1 MSGGKHMSLNKI
13 LLIGN
18 LGSDPEIR
26 YTPSGKPVTSFPVAT
41 NRRFKSEG
49 EIHQETEWFHVVTFG
64 RLAEVCSEF
73 LKKGKPVFIEGR
85 MHTRSWVDAEGGK
98 HFRTEV
104 IGEAMTMI
112 GKRNGDNGESQSQTA
127 ENPDPF

>member
-1 MSGGKHMSLNKI
+1 MSLNKI

-26 YTPSGKPVTSFPVAT
+26 HTQSGKPVTSFSVAT
-41 NRRFKSEG
+41 NRRFKTEG
-49 EIHQETEWFHVVTFG
+49 EVHQETEWFHVVTFG
-64 RLAEVCSEF
+64 RLAEICSEF

-85 MHTRSWVDAEGGK
+85 MHTRNWVDAEGAK

-104 IGEAMTMI
+104 IGEAMTLI
-112 GKRNGDNGESQSQTA
+112 GKRNGDNGDTQA
-127 ENPDPF
+127 PDNPDPF